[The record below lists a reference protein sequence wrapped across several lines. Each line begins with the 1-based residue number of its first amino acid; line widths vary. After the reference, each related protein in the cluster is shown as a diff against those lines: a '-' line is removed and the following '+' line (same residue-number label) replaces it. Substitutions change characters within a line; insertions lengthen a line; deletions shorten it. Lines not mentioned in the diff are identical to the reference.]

1 MVLDTEATSHEGTRG
16 ASTMASTTESEGKYL

>member
-1 MVLDTEATSHEGTRG
+1 MVLDAEATSHEGTRA

>member
-16 ASTMASTTESEGKYL
+16 ASTMASTTESEGKYM